1 MNKLLT
7 KSAWVVVLS
16 LSALV
21 GYTIIKDIPEKAKEQ
36 KQRAEQFQKR
46 QFALRVKSQDATVS
60 SESIKLAE
68 GVEVV
73 FKGDTRPAS
82 MPESF
87 WLMNNVRHTYACV
100 QTAKFDC
107 YEVVADEKA
116 LAAIRL
122 KAKDGVELQ
131 NDMLTKSAWNNFV
144 IWDKQTN
151 ELGLGEKIL
160 IKTLIH
166 LL

>member
-1 MNKLLT
+1 MNNLLT
-7 KSAWVVVLS
+7 KSAWVAVLAVG
-16 LSALV
+16 LLV

-36 KQRAEQFQKR
+36 KQRAEQIKKK
-46 QFALRVKSQDATVS
+46 QFAMRVQRQDATIS
-60 SESIKLAE
+60 SESIRLSE
-68 GVEVV
+68 GVEVI
-73 FKGDTRPAS
+73 FKGDSRPPS
-82 MPESF
+82 VPESF
-87 WLMNNVRHTYACV
+87 WLMNNMGHTYACV
-100 QTAKFDC
+100 QNTKFDC
-107 YEVVADEKA
+107 YEVLTDEKS
-116 LAAIRL
+116 LETIRS

-131 NDMLTKSAWNNFV
+131 NDMLTKAAWNNFV